1 MIDTDRTYGLYTA
14 DGRRVA
20 DYPTEGIELSRPQ
33 LDELMTTDVWLDGA
47 GEQVPEP
54 ESYRAYLYTRTS
66 IRPDG
71 VTEYQV
77 RQRGNHPA
85 ATPGEA
91 VLSRHRSW
99 NGARRAVKAA
109 VAEFRDRNPGG
120 FGYAWVITDQDGR
133 DLA

>member
-1 MIDTDRTYGLYTA
+1 MIDTDRTYGLYTD

-33 LDELMTTDVWLDGA
+33 LDELMRTDVWLDDA

-99 NGARRAVKAA
+99 AAARRAVKAA
-109 VAEFRDRNPGG
+109 VAGFRDRNPGG

-133 DLA
+133 DLT